1 MLEDIAA
8 KFMRGMKKSGERA
21 AGLLGDPASAARML
35 LPALAVAS
43 ITLISYLSVGIVYKA
58 AALAFTEPSAVLQP
72 VSQESAPP
80 EKPRTIA
87 DFDIVVRRNLFATAQ
102 SAVDDGLPQGGNAY
116 ITGEEYTA
124 YDLKGTI
131 ASDDAFGF
139 AVVEEKGKGKQKIY
153 RIGDMIGSA
162 RLVRITRNAAML
174 TSGGRELVMR
184 IKDTAE
190 GGSLMTR
197 SGRSD
202 ASHAPSGIA
211 ISREEVNRSLADLKS
226 IMSQAVVRPSL
237 KDGVQEGFMI
247 SNIVPG
253 SLYEKLGL
261 QNGDVIVDVNG
272 KALSGAD
279 DLMDLV
285 GTMQSGGGISV
296 NLIRNGNTETL
307 NYSFH

>member
-1 MLEDIAA
+1 MLEDTATTLMQGI
-8 KFMRGMKKSGERA
+8 KKAGARA
-21 AGLLGDPASAARML
+21 AGVLGDPATFARML
-35 LPALAVAS
+35 IPALVVAI
-43 ITLISYLSVGIVYKA
+43 ITIISYLSVDIVYKA
-58 AALAFTEPSAVLQP
+58 AALAFSEPSAVRAP
-72 VSQESAPP
+72 VAPASAPP
-80 EKPRTIA
+80 EKVRTLA

-116 ITGEEYTA
+116 VAGEEYTA

-139 AVVEEKGKGKQKIY
+139 VVVEEKGKGKQKIY

-162 RLVRITRNAAML
+162 RLVGITRNAAIL

-184 IKDTAE
+184 IKDTAQ

-211 ISREEVNRSLADLKS
+211 ISREEVNRNLADLKS

-237 KDGVQEGFMI
+237 KDGVQEGFII

-253 SLYEKLGL
+253 SLYERFGL

-272 KALSGAD
+272 KTLSGAD
-279 DLMDLV
+279 DLMELV
-285 GTMQSGGGISV
+285 GTMQSGGSISV
-296 NLIRNGNTETL
+296 SLIRNGNPETI